1 MLGIGSFRD
10 LALITM
16 LGVGGIAIGQ
26 DFEWRVD
33 ILGNVQS
40 SSGVGVEFASCKDLS
55 FVALWLQ
62 ALQGQMIYRM
72 SAVEHDMTCLHT
84 YTIFD
89 ICIYF
94 KKDDGSVWCMICG
107 DYYNMQHSYPK

>member
-40 SSGVGVEFASCKDLS
+40 SSGVGSEFASCEDFS

-62 ALQGQMIYRM
+62 ALERSMVYRI
-72 SAVEHDMTCLHT
+72 SAVEHDMTCLRK
-84 YTIFD
+84 YAIVD

-94 KKDDGSVWCMICG
+94 PLQEG
-107 DYYNMQHSYPK
+107 